1 MLVDNKFIFL
11 SIPRTASSSFHI
23 SCVRNNLEIKFAKE
37 SNNNQYYDLSLSN
50 EDLIE
55 SVTHPHEPI
64 HELDMTF
71 GGNYDIISIKRD
83 RHQRFLSLWKFVIQ
97 RSKLYGGGVY
107 KIVKSLTIDDI
118 LTFNP
123 SKLNKTEIRD
133 DINLFLI
140 KHDLIN
146 KVDEY
151 FRNLLFILWQPT
163 VMWHNNNTRIIWFDF
178 NNLNEMEE
186 WVSNKLNK
194 SFKLLNVNSSKGLDS
209 NLTIYDNFI
218 ENYNKIYNTFDLH
231 KNEKTI
237 I

>member
-123 SKLNKTEIRD
+123 SKLNKTEIHD

>member
-1 MLVDNKFIFL
+1 MLVDNKFVFL

-23 SCVRNNLEIKFAKE
+23 SCVRNNLDIKFANE

-64 HELDMTF
+64 YELDTTF
-71 GGNYDIISIKRD
+71 GDYYDIISIKRD

-97 RSKLYGGGVY
+97 RSKLYGDDVY
-107 KIVKSLTIDDI
+107 KIVKSLSIDDI
-118 LTFNP
+118 LTFDP
-123 SKLNKTEIRD
+123 SKLNKT
-133 DINLFLI
+133 DIHDYIDLFLI
-140 KHDLIN
+140 KYNLIN

-163 VMWHNNNTRIIWFDF
+163 VMWHNNNTRIMWFDF
-178 NNLNEMEE
+178 NKLNEMEE
-186 WVSNKLNK
+186 WISNKLNK
-194 SFKLLNVNSSKGLDS
+194 SFKLLNFGSSKELDC
-209 NLTIYDNFI
+209 NLIINDNFI
-218 ENYNKIYNTFDLH
+218 ENYNKIYNTFDLY